1 MDFTDAQREAI
12 TYRGGHLQI
21 LACSGAGKTEVVAR
35 RIADL
40 LDPQRPTPLEP
51 RNIVAFTFTE
61 RAAAELKARIVRRVR
76 ETRGAVLGLAEMF
89 VGTIHAFC
97 GRLLQEE
104 VPEFLRY
111 EVLDEARQH
120 MLVLREPHD
129 SGFALARTADGAPL
143 TAPDDVRRY
152 LIALDVLRQAEV
164 DHAHLGDIAI
174 AEALDRYR
182 ALLRRESFLD
192 YTGQLELALDVL
204 RRNVDAG
211 QRLASRVR
219 HVVVDE
225 YQDTNALQE
234 EVVRALADFGA
245 TLTVVGDDD
254 QTIFQWNGADVQ
266 NILGFAERYPGA
278 RQVRLEEN
286 FRSSSPIVTFAR
298 DFVGHL
304 ERRLPKA
311 MKPTDAQ
318 PFVAGDLA
326 ALTFASEWDEARFI
340 ARKIKELHGLAFTE
354 NGRTRGLSWSDIA
367 ILFRGGIR
375 WAGRAI
381 LQVLDEHEIP
391 YVVTGVKSLFDRP
404 EVRAAAALVG
414 YLRGTEY
421 VSATDLRAAWLTS
434 QMGVAE
440 EGVDRMVTLLD
451 ERRSA
456 LQASDPADRSRWS
469 ELGLQRIFLAA
480 LDAVGVREE
489 TVRWGFGEE
498 CFYNLGSFS
507 GVVGAFESLHAQ
519 RAPRE
524 RVEAFHEYTAKAAL
538 GEHEEGMQSSGF
550 ASVDAVRITT
560 VHRAKGLQWPAV
572 FLPVLGEG
580 RFPAAARETSLWQ
593 LVPRAAVRAPERYES
608 NEDDERRL
616 FYVAV
621 TRAQKFLFAS
631 WSRGRSGKPAKGSAY
646 FEAIAAY
653 EGVVGRDLPLRG
665 RPLDTPTPRAG
676 ATELR
681 LTFSTIK
688 PMLEC
693 PYRFKL
699 EGVFGFRAP
708 LEEAQGLGKCLH
720 DALCE
725 VHRRAVEG
733 DVVGVEL
740 VPRLLQRHMHFPFAA
755 PATVDRMGVIAGAIL
770 TRYITEN
777 APRLAE
783 VELVEKPIEVVM
795 DEDVIVHGRIDLVVR
810 SGGAVSVVDLKSNR
824 RAQSETL
831 TETQLRLYAL
841 GYQAL
846 TGTLP
851 QRTEIWELDDLTEHV
866 SEVDRVVLDE
876 LRALVRDV
884 ARRIRSGDYAP
895 NPEPTRCGA
904 CAVRSVCTARIDAT
918 SPSDSA
924 ALTSAAPPEPRPG
937 P

>member
-12 TYRGGHLQI
+12 AYRGGHLQI
-21 LACSGAGKTEVVAR
+21 LACAGSGKTEVVAR

-40 LDPQRPTPLEP
+40 LDPQRPDPLVP

-61 RAAAELKARIVRRVR
+61 RGAAELKARIVRRVR
-76 ETRGAVLGLAEMF
+76 ETHGAVLGLAEMF

-111 EVLDEARQH
+111 EVLDEARQL

-129 SGFALARTADGAPL
+129 SGFAVARTADGNPLVAP
-143 TAPDDVRRY
+143 ADVRRY
-152 LIALDVLRQAEV
+152 LSALDVLRQAEV
-164 DHAHLGDIAI
+164 DHAHLGDLPIAD
-174 AEALDRYR
+174 ALDRYR

-211 QRLASRVR
+211 QRLAARVR

-266 NILGFAERYPGA
+266 NILGFAERYPGV

-286 FRSSSPIVTFAR
+286 FRSSSPIVSFAR

-318 PFVAGDLA
+318 PFVAGDVA
-326 ALTFASEWDEARFI
+326 ALSFASEWEEARFI

-354 NGRTRGLSWSDIA
+354 NGHTRGLSWSDVA

-375 WAGRAI
+375 WGGRAI
-381 LQVLDEHEIP
+381 LRVLDEHQIP
-391 YVVTGVKSLFDRP
+391 YVVTGVKTLFDRS
-404 EVRAAAALVG
+404 EVRASVALFGFLCGEDRV
-414 YLRGTEY
+414 T
-421 VSATDLRAAWLTS
+421 APDLRHAWL
-434 QMGVAE
+434 
-440 EGVDRMVTLLD
+440 GVDLGVTGEDIDRMIVLLD
-451 ERRSA
+451 DRRSA
-456 LQASDPADRSRWS
+456 MRASGPGDRARWS
-469 ELGLQRIFLAA
+469 ELGLQRIYLAA
-480 LDAVGVREE
+480 LDAVGLREG
-489 TVRWGFGEE
+489 RGPKGFGEE
-498 CFYNLGSFS
+498 VFYNLGSFS

-519 RAPRE
+519 RSPRD
-524 RVEAFHEYTAKAAL
+524 RVEAFHEYAIAAAVS
-538 GEHEEGMQSSGF
+538 EHEEGMQSSAF
-550 ASVDAVRITT
+550 AHVDAVRITT

-572 FLPVLGEG
+572 FLPVLGED
-580 RFPAAARETSLWQ
+580 RFPAAAREATLWQ

-608 NEDDERRL
+608 NEEDERRL
-616 FYVAV
+616 FYVAA
-621 TRAQKFLFAS
+621 TRAQRFLFAS
-631 WSRGRSGKPAKGSAY
+631 WAKGRSGKPVRGSPY
-646 FEAIAAY
+646 FEALAAY
-653 EGVVGRDLPLRG
+653 EEVTHRDLPLRG
-665 RPLDTPTPRAG
+665 RPRATPTPRAG

-725 VHRRAVEG
+725 VHRRAVQG
-733 DVVGVEL
+733 DVVRAEL
-740 VPRLLQRHMHFPFAA
+740 VPRLLQRHLHLPFAA
-755 PATVDRMGVIAGAIL
+755 PETVARMWVVAGAIL

-777 APRLAE
+777 ASRLAE

-795 DEDVIVHGRIDLVVR
+795 DDDVIVHGRIDLVVR
-810 SGGAVSVVDLKSNR
+810 SGSDVVSIVDLKSNR
-824 RAQSETL
+824 RAQAEAL

-851 QRTEIWELDDLTEHV
+851 QRTEIWELDDLTERV
-866 SEVDRVVLDE
+866 SDVNRVVLDE
-876 LRALVRDV
+876 LRSLVHDV
-884 ARRIRSGDYAP
+884 ARRIRGGDFAP
-895 NPEPTRCGA
+895 NPEPTRCAA
-904 CAVRSVCTARIDAT
+904 CAARSVCAARAEAV
-918 SPSDSA
+918 PS
-924 ALTSAAPPEPRPG
+924 TEP
-937 P
+937 